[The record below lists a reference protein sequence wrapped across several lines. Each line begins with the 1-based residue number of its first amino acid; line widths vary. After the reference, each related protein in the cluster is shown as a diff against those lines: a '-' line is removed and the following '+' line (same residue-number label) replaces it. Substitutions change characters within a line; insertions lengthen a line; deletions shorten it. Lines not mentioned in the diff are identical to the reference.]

1 MLRTGVGRRAG
12 SSPVASRMFLGG
24 SRPAAA
30 YVGLQSAGF
39 PDMSGFTLGN
49 WAPYNLQV
57 SGVGHPQVS

>member
-1 MLRTGVGRRAG
+1 L
-12 SSPVASRMFLGG
+12 SPVASRMFLGG

-30 YVGLQSAGF
+30 YAGLQSAGF

-49 WAPYNLQV
+49 WALYNLRV